1 MGERK
6 EGDQEGREEGDNVLP
21 SLSFSVFPLPSP
33 YKKRKVKA
41 KREEKE
47 KKTRSSDDSAMKP
60 KT

>member
-33 YKKRKVKA
+33 SKKRKVED

-47 KKTRSSDDSAMKP
+47 KKTGSSDESAMKP